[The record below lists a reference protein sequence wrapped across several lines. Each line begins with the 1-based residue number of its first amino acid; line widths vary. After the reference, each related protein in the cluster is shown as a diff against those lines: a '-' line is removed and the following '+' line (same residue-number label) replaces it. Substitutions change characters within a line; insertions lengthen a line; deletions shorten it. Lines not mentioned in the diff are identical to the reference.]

1 MIGKVKTLISPCIH
15 SQHTSFLDILRY
27 STLHQYPS
35 GNQPD
40 PIMCT
45 NDTPW
50 QVMEGEISSLLVGHE
65 SQDNLGNGQPM
76 TIEDHVRFEVNGL
89 QAEEDSMLNP
99 IWTLDLHDLAITQ
112 NTEASVGT
120 NKFHAGILGSM
131 PHGQDLDWEEPPS
144 EIQQAGHAYL
154 EGTVPAHTNM
164 FGSMLTSAHDVITL
178 SQAQSD
184 TTQRSDTLNN
194 AALSDSTKQLCSLP
208 FPDPAEVPKGTGKRK
223 RIKTVLSR
231 KKQCLTP
238 SRLIHRERSS
248 VSTTDL
254 SSKLAISTESAA
266 KAITNNG
273 TASSKQP
280 SGDHLTEQSRAD
292 WMPAW
297 EQGRNRR
304 TNHDN
309 AGIVRDLKISDSER
323 RPMSW
328 PHRSPWRKSLD
339 ISVAVLTKGF
349 DRLMT
354 ERGESFPSAT

>member
-1 MIGKVKTLISPCIH
+1 MMGKVKTLISSCIN
-15 SQHTSFLDILRY
+15 SQHIPLLEILRY
-27 STLHQYPS
+27 STLHQFSS

-45 NDTPW
+45 NNTPW
-50 QVMEGEISSLLVGHE
+50 QIMEGEISSLLIGHE
-65 SQDNLGNGQPM
+65 SQDEIGNGQPM
-76 TIEDHVRFEVNGL
+76 TIEDHIPFEVNGL

-112 NTEASVGT
+112 ETEASGGT
-120 NKFHAGILGSM
+120 DKIHAGILESM

-154 EGTVPAHTNM
+154 QGTVPAQTNM
-164 FGSMLTSAHDVITL
+164 FGSMLTSTHDAIAL
-178 SQAQSD
+178 SQAQPD
-184 TTQRSDTLNN
+184 NTHRLETLNN
-194 AALSDSTKQLCSLP
+194 AALSGSTKQLCSLP
-208 FPDPAEVPKGTGKRK
+208 FPDPAEVPKRTSKRK

-238 SRLIHRERSS
+238 SRLIHSEHSS
-248 VSTTDL
+248 VSNTNL
-254 SSKLAISTESAA
+254 SSKLAIRTESAA

-273 TASSKQP
+273 MASSKQP
-280 SGDHLTEQSRAD
+280 SGDYLTEQSRAD
-292 WMPAW
+292 WVPAW

-309 AGIVRDLKISDSER
+309 AGIVRDLNISDSER

-328 PHRSPWRKSLD
+328 PHRNPWRKSLD

-349 DRLMT
+349 DKLMT
-354 ERGESFPSAT
+354 ERGESSPSAT